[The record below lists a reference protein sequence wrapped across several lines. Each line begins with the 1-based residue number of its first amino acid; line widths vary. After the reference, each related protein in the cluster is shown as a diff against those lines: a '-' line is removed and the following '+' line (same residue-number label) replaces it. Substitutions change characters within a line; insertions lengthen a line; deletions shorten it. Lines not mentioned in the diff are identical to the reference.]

1 MKSCIFI
8 TRSSAFYPQ
17 LDCQNIEFLF
27 LFLFIRKMYW
37 SDWNSPAKIEVANMD
52 GTARDILVPGG
63 GLIWPNGLAIDYQ
76 SRKLYWADAWTDYIE
91 CAEFDGSNRTVI
103 VKGLTHPFGLDVD
116 NGFVYWTDWRSENI
130 QRASIS
136 DPSSL
141 VVLRSGLK
149 YLMEIRVYDPKRQTG
164 WSC

>member
-1 MKSCIFI
+1 
-8 TRSSAFYPQ
+8 
-17 LDCQNIEFLF
+17 
-27 LFLFIRKMYW
+27 
-37 SDWNSPAKIEVANMD
+37 MD
-52 GTARDILVPGG
+52 GTARDILVQGG
-63 GLIWPNGLAIDYQ
+63 GLSWPNGLAIDYQ
-76 SRKLYWADAWTDYIE
+76 ARKLYWADARTDYIE

-103 VKGLTHPFGLDVD
+103 VKSLTHPFGLDVD

>member
-8 TRSSAFYPQ
+8 TCSSAFYS
-17 LDCQNIEFLF
+17 QNIEFLF
-27 LFLFIRKMYW
+27 LFLSIRKMYW

-52 GTARDILVPGG
+52 GTARDILVQGG
-63 GLIWPNGLAIDYQ
+63 GLSWPNGLAIDYQ
-76 SRKLYWADAWTDYIE
+76 ARKLYWADAWTDYIE

-116 NGFVYWTDWRSENI
+116 NGFVYWTDWRSKNI
-130 QRASIS
+130 QRTSIS

-164 WSC
+164 WSS